1 MAYKD
6 PFNLKKRKKKPSRSK
21 ASSSWPGKAKGEP
34 PPRHH
39 FDEGVWKKD
48 MAPPEKMIYKH
59 PHGGPMESIKGT
71 DPRLRGRKAAH
82 GRGSRVVKPRP
93 MKGVPRNLPPEIDPK
108 YKKKAPTKPKKKSTP
123 IGKIGVRTGASG
135 LSKLV
140 KAMNK

>member
-6 PFNLKKRKKKPSRSK
+6 PFNLKKRKKKPSKSK
-21 ASSSWPGKAKGEP
+21 ASPAWPGKVKGKP
-34 PPRHH
+34 PPLYH
-39 FDEGVWKKD
+39 FGEGVWKKD
-48 MAPPEKMIYKH
+48 MAPPEKMIYEH
-59 PHGGPMESIKGT
+59 PGGGPLERIKGT

-93 MKGVPRNLPPEIDPK
+93 MKGIPRNIKPELAKDA
-108 YKKKAPTKPKKKSTP
+108 KARREMYKKKSTL
-123 IGKIGVRTGASG
+123 GKIGVRTGASG

>member
-1 MAYKD
+1 
-6 PFNLKKRKKKPSRSK
+6 
-21 ASSSWPGKAKGEP
+21 
-34 PPRHH
+34 
-39 FDEGVWKKD
+39 
-48 MAPPEKMIYKH
+48 MAPPERMILDPKEGKPPFEYTV
-59 PHGGPMESIKGT
+59 PGT